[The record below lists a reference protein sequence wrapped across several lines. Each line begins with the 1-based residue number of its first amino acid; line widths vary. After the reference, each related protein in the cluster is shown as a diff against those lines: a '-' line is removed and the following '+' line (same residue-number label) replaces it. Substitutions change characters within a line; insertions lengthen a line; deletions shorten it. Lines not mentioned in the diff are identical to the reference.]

1 MPGQTNGFRLI
12 VGESKRGLYTS
23 KGGISHE
30 IKNSLP
36 GTRAKGAIHSFTAPA
51 KYANIQLVFTKLL
64 RIGRILI
71 SILAIIAYLASGLVI
86 ALRLFNNDGSS
97 SPPRV
102 LALGLGFLG
111 IALHAIPHYLNMV
124 SPSGF
129 NMGIFN
135 ALSLISWTITLLLL
149 ISSLSKPVENL
160 GIVVMPLAVIAII
173 LERRYQTVHFL
184 TDQFSTGL
192 TFHILVSM
200 LAYSLFTLASIQ
212 AILLAIQ
219 DHHLRQRHPGG
230 FIRALPPLQTM
241 ESLLFEMIGVGFV
254 LLSMAL
260 LSGFAF
266 LENMFEQHLAHKTI
280 LSIVAWVVF
289 GTLLWGRYR
298 FGWRGQKALI
308 WTLSGF
314 VVLMLAYFGSKVVIE
329 LILG

>member
-1 MPGQTNGFRLI
+1 LI
-12 VGESKRGLYTS
+12 AL
-23 KGGISHE
+23 
-30 IKNSLP
+30 
-36 GTRAKGAIHSFTAPA
+36 
-51 KYANIQLVFTKLL
+51 
-64 RIGRILI
+64 
-71 SILAIIAYLASGLVI
+71 LAILAYLASGLIVG
-86 ALRLFNNDGSS
+86 LRLFRPQSES
-97 SPPRV
+97 HAPRFIA
-102 LALGLGFLG
+102 LALGFVGV
-111 IALHAIPHYLNMV
+111 ALHALPLYHNMV
-124 SPSGF
+124 SANGL
-129 NMGIFN
+129 NMGVFN
-135 ALSLISWTITLLLL
+135 ALSLITWTLTLLLL

-160 GIVVMPLAVIAII
+160 AIVVMPLTAIAVF
-173 LERRYQTVHFL
+173 LDSRYQSVHFI
-184 TDQFSTGL
+184 TDQFSGGL
-192 TFHILVSM
+192 TLHILVSM
-200 LAYSLFTLASIQ
+200 IAYSLFALASVQ

-241 ESLLFEMIGVGFV
+241 ENLLFEMIAVGFV

-266 LENMFEQHLAHKTI
+266 LEDMFEQRLAHKTV
-280 LSIVAWVVF
+280 LSIIAWFVF